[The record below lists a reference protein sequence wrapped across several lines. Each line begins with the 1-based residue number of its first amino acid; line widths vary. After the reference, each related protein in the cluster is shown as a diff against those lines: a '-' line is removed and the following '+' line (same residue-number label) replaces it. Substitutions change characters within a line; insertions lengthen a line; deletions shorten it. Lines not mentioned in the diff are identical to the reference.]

1 MSVWTAAVVCL
12 LAVMPAQQA
21 TTIDRILA
29 VVDGDLITLSDVR
42 AARVLTLVPADST
55 EVMVV
60 DILVERR
67 LILAEM
73 RRFQAPEPAPDVFAA
88 RKSEWQARV
97 GAAAQDSVVKDA
109 GVTPA
114 FVDRWLADDLRREAY
129 LDQRFAALDA
139 GRRVEAVRLWIAGLR
154 ARANI
159 AYRIQRF

>member
-1 MSVWTAAVVCL
+1 MSMWPAAFVCR
-12 LAVMPAQQA
+12 LAVAPAQQ

-42 AARVLTLVPADST
+42 AARLLQLVPADSSD
-55 EVMVV
+55 VMVV
-60 DILVERR
+60 DVLVERR
-67 LILAEM
+67 LVLTEM
-73 RRFQAPEPAPDVFAA
+73 RRFQAPDPAPAVLAA
-88 RKSEWQARV
+88 RKGEWQARV
-97 GAAAQDSVVKDA
+97 GAAALDALVKDA
-109 GVTPA
+109 GVAPE

-139 GRRVEAVRLWIAGLR
+139 DRRVEAIRLWIAGLR